1 MEGPVVNSPRRDL
14 NQLICGYGYSQC
26 VYVAAKLGIADLVA
40 NGPRSINDLAELTAT
55 HPQSLYRVMR
65 ALASVGVFAE
75 ELGGGRRFRLTPAA
89 ELLRSDIHGS
99 QRALAILMGEEYFR
113 AWGDLLYSVRTGK
126 PAFDVIFGQPLFD
139 FLSRNPEQAANFD
152 RAMVAAHGYETAAII
167 EACDFSQYTNVID
180 VGGGNGNTLCGI
192 LGRHA
197 HLRGTVYDLPGVID
211 RAGQTVQREGMSD
224 RIRLVAGDF
233 FQSVPGSGDAYVLRH
248 IIHDW
253 NDEKA
258 GRILRNVRQ
267 VINEGARVFIVDS
280 VIPEGNEPFFSKLL
294 DLTMLIAPGGQERT
308 EAEFRDLLR
317 RAGFRLI
324 RVARTSTEDCVI
336 EAAPMA
342 VAQEPGDQAGGH
354 ESTQDGN
361 DRTNGA
367 NGEDRHHR
375 RQHTVGAW

>member
-1 MEGPVVNSPRRDL
+1 M
-14 NQLICGYGYSQC
+14 
-26 VYVAAKLGIADLVA
+26 
-40 NGPRSINDLAELTAT
+40 
-55 HPQSLYRVMR
+55 
-65 ALASVGVFAE
+65 
-75 ELGGGRRFRLTPAA
+75 
-89 ELLRSDIHGS
+89 
-99 QRALAILMGEEYFR
+99 
-113 AWGDLLYSVRTGK
+113 
-126 PAFDVIFGQPLFD
+126 
-139 FLSRNPEQAANFD
+139 
-152 RAMVAAHGYETAAII
+152 I

-211 RAGQTVQREGMSD
+211 RAGQTIARAGMSD

-233 FQSVPGSGDAYVLRH
+233 FQSVPGGGDAYVLRH

-267 VINEGARVFIVDS
+267 VIDEGARLLIVDS
-280 VIPEGNEPFFSKLL
+280 VIPEGNDPFFGKLL
-294 DLTMLIAPGGQERT
+294 DLTMLVAPGGQERT

-317 RAGFRLI
+317 RAGFRLV

-336 EAAPMA
+336 EATPTA
-342 VAQEPGDQAGGH
+342 VAQKSGDGAGPHASTHEP
-354 ESTQDGN
+354 
-361 DRTNGA
+361 TNGA
-367 NGEDRHHR
+367 NGEDQSHR